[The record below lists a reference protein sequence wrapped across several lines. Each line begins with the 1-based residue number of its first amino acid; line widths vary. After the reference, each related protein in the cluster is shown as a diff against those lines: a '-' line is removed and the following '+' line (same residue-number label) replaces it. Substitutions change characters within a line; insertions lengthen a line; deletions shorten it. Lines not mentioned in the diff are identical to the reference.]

1 MKVSV
6 IVPVYKVEQYLP
18 KCLDSLVSQTIDDY
32 EVILINDGSPDNS
45 QEIIDAYRA
54 KYPDIIRSVI
64 VENGGQGRARNF
76 GIDMAQGEYIG
87 FVDSDDWVD
96 VAMFE
101 RLYAAA
107 AAENADIVL
116 CDCVAVS
123 VDGTRE
129 YMDTSACVDPLR
141 VSGSVW
147 NKLFRRG
154 FIGDVRFP
162 SGLWYED
169 FDFTIKLILASSKNV
184 SVPEGLYFYRVSPGS
199 TMRNNNARKNLDI
212 ITVAEDVRSYMEKN
226 GFDTGF
232 ETIVLDHILLDS
244 INRVEMQNAPDKS
257 EVIKTLRSYVHT
269 HIPSLSEC
277 PTFGEEKMTRRIIMR
292 LNYLGLEKM
301 SGLLLKLKKLL

>member
-32 EVILINDGSPDNS
+32 EVILVNDGSPDNS

-64 VENGGQGRARNF
+64 VDNGGQGRARNF

-96 VAMFE
+96 VTMFE

-107 AAENADIVL
+107 ASENADIVL

-123 VDGTRE
+123 VDGARK
-129 YMDTSACVDPLR
+129 YMDTSACEDPLR

-147 NKLFRRG
+147 NKLFRRE

-162 SGLWYED
+162 CGLWYED
-169 FDFTIKLILASSKNV
+169 FAFTIKLILASNKNV

-212 ITVAEDVRSYMEKN
+212 IAVAEDVRSYMGRN

-257 EVIKTLRSYVHT
+257 EVIKTLRSYVRA
-269 HIPSLSEC
+269 HIPNLSEC
-277 PTFGEEKMTRRIIMR
+277 PAFGKEKMTRRVIMR
-292 LNYLGLEKM
+292 LNYIGLEKI

>member
-32 EVILINDGSPDNS
+32 EIILINDGSPDNS
-45 QEIIDAYRA
+45 QDIIDAYKA

-76 GIDMAQGEYIG
+76 GIDRAQGEYIG

-116 CDCVAVS
+116 CDCVAVG

-129 YMDTSACVDPLR
+129 YRDTSACVDPLR

-147 NKLFRRG
+147 NKLFRRE

-212 ITVAEDVRSYMEKN
+212 ITVAEDVRSYMGKN

-277 PTFGEEKMTRRIIMR
+277 PAFGKEKTTRRIIMR
-292 LNYLGLEKM
+292 LNYLGLEKI

>member
-6 IVPVYKVEQYLP
+6 IVPVYKVERYLP

-45 QEIIDAYRA
+45 QEIIDAYKA

-129 YMDTSACVDPLR
+129 YMDTSACVDSLR

-147 NKLFRRG
+147 NKLFRRE

-232 ETIVLDHILLDS
+232 ETIVLNHILLDS

-277 PTFGEEKMTRRIIMR
+277 PAFGKEKTTRRIIMR
-292 LNYLGLEKM
+292 LNYLGLEKI